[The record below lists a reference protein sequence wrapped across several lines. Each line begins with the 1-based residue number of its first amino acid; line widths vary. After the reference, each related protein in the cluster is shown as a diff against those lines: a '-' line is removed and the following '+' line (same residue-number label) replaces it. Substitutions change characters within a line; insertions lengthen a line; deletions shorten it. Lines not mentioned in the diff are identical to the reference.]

1 MFTNYSDGIEHGTI
15 LQVGEGKSFAQLN
28 TVMQLNITCKII
40 LPDGEAKTMRPAEL
54 LKFHDDLTKFI
65 NDNWEALKE
74 KDDD

>member
-1 MFTNYSDGIEHGTI
+1 MTN
-15 LQVGEGKSFAQLN
+15 
-28 TVMQLNITCKII
+28 MQLNITCKII

-65 NDNWEALKE
+65 NDNWEVLKE